1 MSSSGTSAWGLLL
14 LRLAVG
20 AVFVMHGWQKIFVMG
35 FRGVA
40 GFLGPMGFP
49 LPVVAAIVLMLAEFL
64 CGLGVLLGVF
74 TRYAAAL
81 LATVMLVALL
91 MVHLKN
97 GFFLPHGFE
106 YVLTLLAAN
115 LALIL
120 SGPGALALGAK
131 IGKR

>member
-64 CGLGVLLGVF
+64 GGLGVLLGVF
-74 TRYAAAL
+74 TRYAARKSAS
-81 LATVMLVALL
+81 
-91 MVHLKN
+91 
-97 GFFLPHGFE
+97 GD
-106 YVLTLLAAN
+106 AA
-115 LALIL
+115 
-120 SGPGALALGAK
+120 SSRG
-131 IGKR
+131 R